1 MESIAMYVASTLAPA
16 QALFLSRGA
25 TPALFSA
32 GAAEPHAP
40 TLVHARGAGALAPAL
55 SRIAAAFE
63 ADLLRVHAAAAAAA
77 AAETAASGALWGM
90 VSAAAAPPLAETA
103 LHALLL
109 LAHGRAAYLADVTSP
124 VAGVAARHRRGLS
137 GPERCHVSDAA
148 AADAALRSFLA
159 AASALLARCREGDAR
174 GYLAAAAEVLTLAA
188 GAARGAAANAARRA
202 AWAHGREC
210 SWPRPLLRYIAAASM
225 PAAAAAAVADAQA
238 LEAAESAAA
247 DGAAQQQPRV
257 S

>member
-1 MESIAMYVASTLAPA
+1 MDSIAMYVASTLAPA

-25 TPALFSA
+25 TPALFAA

-55 SRIAAAFE
+55 SRIAASFE

-77 AAETAASGALWGM
+77 EAGSASGAWG
-90 VSAAAAPPLAETA
+90 VASAAAAPPLAETA

-148 AADAALRSFLA
+148 AADAALRAFLA

-225 PAAAAAAVADAQA
+225 PAAAAAAIADAQA
-238 LEAAESAAA
+238 LEAAESAA
-247 DGAAQQQPRV
+247 DGAAAAQQRG